1 MTPAGAFSCFLNWLL
16 YSFIFPVILDNFYV
30 NRKINRN
37 LVKSWERLSLY
48 NEHTVFWMA
57 ASLKADFY
65 ALKQIVGDQYAME
78 RCPVHIV
85 MLLDFKKL

>member
-1 MTPAGAFSCFLNWLL
+1 M
-16 YSFIFPVILDNFYV
+16 ILDNFYV

-48 NEHTVFWMA
+48 NEHTIFWMA